1 MVKYKHNF
9 YTFKF
14 FGMPTKSTTST
25 KKKITTKTANQTTN
39 KKISWKTKDD
49 KMLER
54 VEKYVDKNREKTS
67 QEIIE
72 RKSKRPAKNFQEW
85 DLEVMISRVNIE
97 SKPRE
102 KTKEISKRIIYMI
115 YAIIFVIMVIF
126 IAKFFFAWNVP
137 QIS

>member
-1 MVKYKHNF
+1 M
-9 YTFKF
+9 
-14 FGMPTKSTTST
+14 
-25 KKKITTKTANQTTN
+25 
-39 KKISWKTKDD
+39 
-49 KMLER
+49 
-54 VEKYVDKNREKTS
+54 
-67 QEIIE
+67 IE